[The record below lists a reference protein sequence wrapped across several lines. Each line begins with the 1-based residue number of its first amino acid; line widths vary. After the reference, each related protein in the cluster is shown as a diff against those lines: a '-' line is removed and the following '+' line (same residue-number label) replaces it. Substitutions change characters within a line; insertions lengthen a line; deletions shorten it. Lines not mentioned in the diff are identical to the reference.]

1 MKQETTNEKT
11 QISDKMG
18 VSKGYELA
26 RFRSQCFEKHTEF
39 YKCFSYACLMST
51 SNQSH
56 FQLQWEVMASL
67 YFTMLYFTRC
77 TGFKKKGWMQGKLYN
92 FMKEMSMGCSCII
105 L

>member
-1 MKQETTNEKT
+1 MKQETTKEKT

-18 VSKGYELA
+18 VSKWYELA
-26 RFRSQCFEKHTEF
+26 RFRSYCFEKYIEF

-67 YFTMLYFTRC
+67 CFASVGALAF
-77 TGFKKKGWMQGKLYN
+77 FFFFLKKKRLDARKAV
-92 FMKEMSMGCSCII
+92 
-105 L
+105 